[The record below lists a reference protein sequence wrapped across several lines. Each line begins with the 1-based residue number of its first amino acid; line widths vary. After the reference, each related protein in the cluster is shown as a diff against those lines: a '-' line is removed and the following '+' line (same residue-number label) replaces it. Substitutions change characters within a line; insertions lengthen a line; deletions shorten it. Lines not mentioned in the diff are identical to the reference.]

1 VWNSCGLA
9 KSLENY
15 DLQRSSAVA
24 AVAAQQRWWWQW
36 QWQRGARAVAA
47 VAQ

>member
-1 VWNSCGLA
+1 MWNSCGLA

-15 DLQRSSAVA
+15 DLQRCAVA
-24 AVAAQQRWWWQW
+24 AVAAQRWWWWQW